1 MNSAIL
7 MFNLNK
13 ATKEQL
19 DLYNSSDSIQILG
32 EWYTKVEQTVS
43 YPSEDVVIRLR
54 VDLELSSNK
63 G

>member
-7 MFNLNK
+7 MFNL
-13 ATKEQL
+13 
-19 DLYNSSDSIQILG
+19 ILG